1 LIQPERHAC
10 LVMTTE
16 ELEAEHDALL
26 VEHRSLQAEHD
37 VVHTLPLDGA
47 AHVAHIRKL
56 RAHLERLHAYVA
68 ALRGKG

>member
-37 VVHTLPLDGA
+37 VVHMLPLDVPHTSRTCGNSA
-47 AHVAHIRKL
+47 TT
-56 RAHLERLHAYVA
+56 
-68 ALRGKG
+68 